1 MDLTKTYPRSVH
13 DRFAGI
19 VQIGRTSDKAR
30 AYKAGTVGEYH
41 FNCGMDQAV
50 FKFLGIDDHEA
61 FAERAATTDDAALER
76 WLKDTYVSK
85 KSQAEIDR
93 WNREWLE
100 TRPEPGSDSEKYF
113 LALRDQ
119 IAPGRKDVRSWPDL
133 LDLDENRDVPERA
146 AA

>member
-1 MDLTKTYPRSVH
+1 MDLTKTYPRSVSE
-13 DRFAGI
+13 RFAGI
-19 VQIGRTSDKAR
+19 VQIGRTTDKAR

-61 FAERAATTDDAALER
+61 FASRAATTDDTAFER

-85 KSQAEIDR
+85 KSQAEIDG

-100 TRPEPGSDSEKYF
+100 KRPDPGSDSEKYF
-113 LALRDQ
+113 LTLRDQ
-119 IAPGRKDVRSWPDL
+119 IAPARKDVRSWPDL
-133 LDLDENRDVPERA
+133 LDLDEHRDVPKRA

>member
-1 MDLTKTYPRSVH
+1 MDLTKTYPRSVGE
-13 DRFAGI
+13 RFAGI

-61 FAERAATTDDAALER
+61 FAERAASNDDAALER

-85 KSQAEIDR
+85 KSQTEIDR

-100 TRPEPGSDSEKYF
+100 SRPEPGSDSEKYF

-119 IAPGRKDVRSWPDL
+119 IAPSRKDVRSWPDL
-133 LDLDENRDVPERA
+133 LDLDEHRDVPHRA